1 MLEYNKSVKTS
12 VNNNINKN
20 PESNYLYFHF
30 DMKYEKLSPIIK
42 DIQLVSQLIRFV
54 KKDQL
59 SDLILINGINT
70 YTAESRFYFNYRN
83 ICDFYVKVLDLVENE
98 NSTQI
103 KYYIYKTRPSSI
115 GFIVILSI
123 SKINNGSKIS
133 IELQLFNK
141 KILSSLFLNIIYN
154 EFKLMFKY
162 LIESIRKNKQ
172 QFLLFNSNIIKS
184 DFDFLSQIIQNK
196 KIIKYLINGQFNKIT
211 IDEHDSHVI
220 FNENDNNS
228 FISTNDIY
236 KIVLKKK
243 NNNKIL
249 YDYINDNNIIFK
261 IKSIK
266 INEDNLS
273 IQYEVLSNN
282 SNNKNDN
289 AKCTNNLFTIIIRK
303 LTDNYSFILIKYI
316 WDKSLDKNIIF
327 DIKKFINKILAKIEK
342 VCKITSQ

>member
-1 MLEYNKSVKTS
+1 M
-12 VNNNINKN
+12 
-20 PESNYLYFHF
+20 
-30 DMKYEKLSPIIK
+30 
-42 DIQLVSQLIRFV
+42 
-54 KKDQL
+54 

-154 EFKLMFKY
+154 ELKLMFNY

-228 FISTNDIY
+228 FITTNDIY
-236 KIVLKKK
+236 KIILKKK
-243 NNNKIL
+243 NNNNNIL

-266 INEDNLS
+266 INEDYLS
-273 IQYEVLSNN
+273 IQYEVLANN
-282 SNNKNDN
+282 GNNKNDN
-289 AKCTNNLFTIIIRK
+289 NNCTNNLFTIIIRK
-303 LTDNYSFILIKYI
+303 LTDDYSFILIKYI

-342 VCKITSQ
+342 VCKITRQ